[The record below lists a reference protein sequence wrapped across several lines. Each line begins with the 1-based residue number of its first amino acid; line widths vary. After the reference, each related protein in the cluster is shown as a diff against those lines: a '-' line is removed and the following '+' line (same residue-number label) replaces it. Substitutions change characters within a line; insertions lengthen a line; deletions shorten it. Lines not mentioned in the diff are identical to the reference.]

1 MKFLLFLFLIA
12 ASTQINAKEINWY
25 RVASNATI
33 TADWL
38 QTRYIAKYDSHSEMN
53 PILGRNPSV
62 AKVDLYFISSLL
74 FMNALGEWLPSSWSD
89 RFYFGLF
96 VSETAVVTRNKQIG
110 VGVYFGY

>member
-1 MKFLLFLFLIA
+1 MKFLVFLSLLI
-12 ASTQINAKEINWY
+12 ASTQINATEMNWY
-25 RVASNATI
+25 RIATNATI

-38 QTRYIAKYDSHSEMN
+38 QTRYIAKYDSHTEMN
-53 PILGRNPSV
+53 PLLGRNPSV

-74 FMNALGEWLPSSWSD
+74 FANVLGEWLPGSWSD

-96 VSETAVVTRNKQIG
+96 MSESAVVTRNKQIG